1 MKWEE
6 TPGWLRF
13 RLGIMQRLYRGEAH
27 QYFRSFYTTKRDGLG
42 MGLAIS
48 RSIVEAYVGR
58 LWAEATRT
66 EVRCR
71 RIRIKN
77 LAAKVKE

>member
-1 MKWEE
+1 MVEISARDHA
-6 TPGWLRF
+6 TALLR
-13 RLGIMQRLYRGEAH
+13 
-27 QYFRSFYTTKRDGLG
+27 RSSPIFSVLLHYTTKRDGLG